1 MRRFLGNFLILFAIL
16 GLVEQPLWLELVM
29 GTLIA
34 AGLDIRDEP

>member
-16 GLVEQPLWLELVM
+16 GLAEESAWLEIVM

-34 AGLDIRDEP
+34 VGLDIRDEP